1 MATKAS
7 NKDTENVAV
16 ENTENNKDEEIKSL
30 HSEVDELKKLIAG
43 MQKTIE
49 QSQNNDNNNSIG
61 DVKII
66 NPTLKMDKPCTLIHL
81 LECPKELPTVI
92 YVNNIPQYFS
102 RFGETRTFRF
112 ADMQNILSK
121 YRSFFERGVFT
132 LGDDC
137 EEFKDE
143 IGADYIK
150 NGMSINTFKKLES
163 ISNPEF
169 DKLIKNLNETQR
181 VHVAQTWIQRYSEKK
196 PGYNNVDKIRILNK
210 YTKDKELF
218 KRGMLDK
225 LLDEVE

>member
-1 MATKAS
+1 
-7 NKDTENVAV
+7 
-16 ENTENNKDEEIKSL
+16 
-30 HSEVDELKKLIAG
+30 
-43 MQKTIE
+43 
-49 QSQNNDNNNSIG
+49 
-61 DVKII
+61 
-66 NPTLKMDKPCTLIHL
+66 

-150 NGMSINTFKKLES
+150 NGISINTFKKL
-163 ISNPEF
+163 
-169 DKLIKNLNETQR
+169 ETQR